1 VKRVGLRA
9 GEWSSSG
16 LPFMETFAE
25 RLRGVRI
32 SVSDRGLVIPRK
44 AVHSVGL
51 SRPLELVAVG
61 KGDRVVEVRTLA
73 PNRFAWFRGA
83 EYVIELPGGSDV
95 PAVGSIVE
103 MTHGD

>member
-1 VKRVGLRA
+1 LRA
-9 GEWSSSG
+9 GEWAVSG
-16 LPFMETFAE
+16 LPVMETFVE

-32 SVSDRGLVIPRK
+32 SATDRGLVIPRT

-61 KGDRVVEVRTLA
+61 KGDRVLKVRTLA

-95 PAVGSIVE
+95 PAVGSIIE
-103 MTHGD
+103 MTHGG

>member
-1 VKRVGLRA
+1 LKA
-9 GEWSSSG
+9 GEWSITG
-16 LPFMETFAE
+16 LPVMETFVQ

-32 SVSDRGLVIPRK
+32 SVTDRGLVIPRS

-51 SRPLELVAVG
+51 SRTLELVAVG
-61 KGDRVVEVRTLA
+61 KGDRVVDVRTLA

-83 EYVIELPGGSDV
+83 EYIIELPEGSGV

-103 MTHGD
+103 MTHGG